1 MLFTKDLKGVG
12 DDADKGSVSTLAHTM
27 MTAARS
33 TDSGLVGPGELDR
46 YSYGDA
52 SVGDRVGTP
61 AWDGG
66 ESELGRVGRRPAGS
80 RGRGLHGQLVQQLGQ
95 MIVSGD
101 LGADRPLVPEE
112 IGQRFEVSRT
122 VVRESLRVLEAKGL
136 VSARPNVGTR
146 VRPVSDWNLLDPDI
160 IEWRA
165 FGPQRDDQRRE
176 LSELRWTIEP
186 LAARLAAGHGR
197 EEVQQRLSDMV
208 EIMSHAMAQGDA
220 LTYSRADT
228 EFHALLI
235 QVAGNRMLEHLSG
248 IVGAALQVS
257 GGPVTGCDRPNDA
270 SLAQHARI
278 VDALGTGDG
287 GAAEA
292 AMRQLLTAHP
302 EVERVVP
309 APREH

>member
-1 MLFTKDLKGVG
+1 MT
-12 DDADKGSVSTLAHTM
+12 TLAHTM
-27 MTAARS
+27 MNAARS
-33 TDSGLVGPGELDR
+33 SDSGLAGPGEIDR
-46 YSYGDA
+46 YPYPETPGA
-52 SVGDRVGTP
+52 DRANTG
-61 AWDGG
+61 W
-66 ESELGRVGRRPAGS
+66 ESADPELGRMGRRSGGS

-112 IGQRFEVSRT
+112 IGHRFEVSRT

-146 VRPVSDWNLLDPDI
+146 VRPVTDWNLLDPDI

-197 EEVQQRLSDMV
+197 EDVQQRLGDMV
-208 EIMSHAMAQGDA
+208 DIMNHSLGQGDVVTFA
-220 LTYSRADT
+220 RADA
-228 EFHALLI
+228 EFHSLLI

-248 IVGAALQVS
+248 IVSAALQVS
-257 GGPVTGCDRPNDA
+257 GGPVTGCDRPGEA
-270 SLAQHARI
+270 SLALHGSI
-278 VDALGTGDG
+278 TEALAAGDG
-287 GAAEA
+287 AGAEA
-292 AMRQLLTAHP
+292 AMRQLLAVHP

>member
-1 MLFTKDLKGVG
+1 MT
-12 DDADKGSVSTLAHTM
+12 TLAQTM

-33 TDSGLVGPGELDR
+33 ADSGLAGPGELDR
-46 YSYGDA
+46 YPFAESPA
-52 SVGDRVGTP
+52 VERVGAPVWETP
-61 AWDGG
+61 DP
-66 ESELGRVGRRPAGS
+66 ELGRVGRRAAGS

-197 EEVQQRLSDMV
+197 EDVQQRLGDMV
-208 EIMSHAMAQGDA
+208 EIMGHAMAQGDA
-220 LTYSRADT
+220 LTFARADA

-248 IVGAALQVS
+248 IVSAALQVS
-257 GGPVTGCDRPNDA
+257 GGPIAGCDRPTEA
-270 SLAQHARI
+270 SLTHHARI
-278 VDALGTGDG
+278 VDALAEGDG
-287 GAAEA
+287 AGAEV
-292 AMRQLLTAHP
+292 AMRQLLTTHP

>member
-1 MLFTKDLKGVG
+1 M
-12 DDADKGSVSTLAHTM
+12 STLAHTM

-33 TDSGLVGPGELDR
+33 ADSGLAGPGELDR
-46 YSYGDA
+46 YPYA
-52 SVGDRVGTP
+52 EATVADRVGAP
-61 AWDGG
+61 HWDTG
-66 ESELGRVGRRPAGS
+66 EPELGRVGRRAAGS

-197 EEVQQRLSDMV
+197 EEVQQRLCDMV

-235 QVAGNRMLEHLSG
+235 QIADNRMLEHLSG
-248 IVGAALQVS
+248 IVSAALQVS
-257 GGPVTGCDRPNDA
+257 GGPVTACDRPNEA

-287 GAAEA
+287 TAAEA
-292 AMRQLLTAHP
+292 AMRQLLMVHP

>member
-1 MLFTKDLKGVG
+1 M
-12 DDADKGSVSTLAHTM
+12 STLAHTM

-33 TDSGLVGPGELDR
+33 ADSGLAGPGGFDR
-46 YSYGDA
+46 YPYSEA
-52 SVGDRVGTP
+52 PMADRVGMPT
-61 AWDGG
+61 WDGG
-66 ESELGRVGRRPAGS
+66 DPELGRVGRRAGGS

-197 EEVQQRLSDMV
+197 EEVQQRLCDMV

-228 EFHALLI
+228 EFHAMLI
-235 QVAGNRMLEHLSG
+235 QIAGNRMLEHLSG
-248 IVGAALQVS
+248 IVSAALQVS
-257 GGPVTGCDRPNDA
+257 GGPVTGCDRPNEA

-278 VDALGTGDG
+278 VDALGAGDST
-287 GAAEA
+287 AAEA
-292 AMRQLLTAHP
+292 AMRQLLTIHP

>member
-1 MLFTKDLKGVG
+1 M
-12 DDADKGSVSTLAHTM
+12 STLAHTM

-46 YSYGDA
+46 YPYAEAPVPGRVA
-52 SVGDRVGTP
+52 SP
-61 AWDGG
+61 AWEGADP
-66 ESELGRVGRRPAGS
+66 ELGRVGRRAAGS

-197 EEVQQRLSDMV
+197 EDIHQRLSDMV
-208 EIMSHAMAQGDA
+208 EIMGHALGQGDA
-220 LTYSRADT
+220 LTFSRADA
-228 EFHALLI
+228 EFHSLLI
-235 QVAGNRMLEHLSG
+235 QIAGNRMLDHLSG
-248 IVGAALQVS
+248 IVSAALQVS
-257 GGPVTGCDRPNDA
+257 GGPVTGCDRPNEA

-278 VDALGTGDG
+278 VDAVVAGDG
-287 GAAEA
+287 TAAEG
-292 AMRQLLTAHP
+292 AMRQLLTVHP

>member
-12 DDADKGSVSTLAHTM
+12 GDADKGSVSTLAHTM
-27 MTAARS
+27 MTAARPA
-33 TDSGLVGPGELDR
+33 DSGLAGPGELDR
-46 YSYGDA
+46 YPYA
-52 SVGDRVGTP
+52 EAPVADRVGAP
-61 AWDGG
+61 AWDTGDP
-66 ESELGRVGRRPAGS
+66 ELGRVGRRATGS

-197 EEVQQRLSDMV
+197 EEVQQRLCDMV

-228 EFHALLI
+228 EFHTMLI
-235 QVAGNRMLEHLSG
+235 QIAGNRMLEHLSG
-248 IVGAALQVS
+248 IVSAALQVS
-257 GGPVTGCDRPNDA
+257 GGPVTACDRPNEA

-287 GAAEA
+287 TAAET
-292 AMRQLLTAHP
+292 AMRQLLTVHP

>member
-1 MLFTKDLKGVG
+1 
-12 DDADKGSVSTLAHTM
+12 M

-33 TDSGLVGPGELDR
+33 VDSGLAGPAELDR
-46 YSYGDA
+46 YPFAEAPGA
-52 SVGDRVGTP
+52 DRVAPTV
-61 AWDGG
+61 WDGADTD
-66 ESELGRVGRRPAGS
+66 LGRVGRRSAGS

-186 LAARLAAGHGR
+186 LAARLAVGHGR
-197 EEVQQRLSDMV
+197 EDVQRRLSDMV
-208 EIMSHAMAQGDA
+208 EIMGHAITQSDSITFA
-220 LTYSRADT
+220 RADA
-228 EFHALLI
+228 EFHSLLI
-235 QVAGNRMLEHLSG
+235 QLSGNRMLEHLAG
-248 IVGAALQVS
+248 IVCAALQVS
-257 GGPVTGCDRPNDA
+257 GAPVTGCDRPTEA
-270 SLAQHARI
+270 SVGHHARI
-278 VDALGTGDG
+278 VDALAAGDPQ
-287 GAAEA
+287 AAEV
-292 AMRQLLTAHP
+292 AMRQLLTVHP